1 MNGYMYVYPCLL
13 LVARFYKYKI
23 NGTVLLKAQ
32 NKLEVCLLI
41 ENTKFFLYAK
51 QQPWKTVFLEHRN
64 LPV

>member
-13 LVARFYKYKI
+13 LVARFYNYKI

-41 ENTKFFLYAK
+41 ENTKFFFVCQAAA
-51 QQPWKTVFLEHRN
+51 LEDCVLRT
-64 LPV
+64 